1 MARLVGTIVLLI
13 TLFLATALGVAGF
26 DVSVA
31 SSEAA
36 IYPNE
41 TAIYTFTV
49 TNTKGTDEKI
59 ELVLGF
65 DPKWSFETNPQSY
78 LSSFTVPADAVVT
91 FDLQIT
97 PTSEY
102 LSSGKYALSI
112 PLKSGAGQEEA
123 VAIVVQVKNPNA
135 LTDYL
140 PSLNFLLDAQ
150 EKVDPRQTSRIKFE
164 IRNRNVLNISAMEII
179 LTSSLYNE
187 TKMTSVDPLGT
198 TTVVF
203 EISYDSQQQP
213 TNDTLKLTVV
223 VGEKVFTPIKK
234 EIEIIPY
241 ESLVETQY
249 PTKSFFFKTTETT
262 EYVNNGNAP
271 FTKEVKYP
279 VTMWT
284 QFFTSTE
291 PEGEIVE
298 EEGLLYYKTA
308 VTFSVDEPV
317 VVTYSISYRPLIW
330 LFLFALLGVGCYY
343 YFRSPV
349 VVKKETAILHVDKDG
364 RTKIKV
370 LLHLKNRTMHLVDDV
385 EVSDKI
391 PAIAEI
397 EKHFE
402 LGTMKPEKILK
413 HEKQGTALI
422 WKIPHLEAYEER
434 IITYKVMSMYQII
447 GDFELPPALVQFKNK
462 KQQLVTVR
470 SNAVKVGKKAE
481 DK

>member
-1 MARLVGTIVLLI
+1 MARLAGTVVLLI
-13 TLFLATALGVAGF
+13 MLFLTTAFSVAGF
-26 DVSVA
+26 EVSVT
-31 SSEAA
+31 SPEAA

-41 TAIYTFTV
+41 TAIYTITV

-59 ELVLGF
+59 ELMLGF

-78 LSSFTVPADAVVT
+78 LSSFTVPAGEAVL
-91 FDLQIT
+91 FDLLIT

-112 PLKSGAGQEEA
+112 PLKSDSAEEN
-123 VAIVVQVKNPNA
+123 VDLLLQVKNPYA

-150 EKVDPRQTSRIKFE
+150 ESIDPRQISRVKLE
-164 IRNRNVLNISAMEII
+164 IRNRNVLNISEMEII
-179 LTSSLYNE
+179 LTSALYNE
-187 TKMTSVDPLGT
+187 TKITSVDPLGT
-198 TTVVF
+198 TIVVF
-203 EISYDSQQQP
+203 EISYDHQQPP

-223 VGEKVFTPIKK
+223 VDEKVFTPIKK
-234 EIEIIPY
+234 EIEIISY
-241 ESLVETQY
+241 EYIVETQY

-262 EYVNNGNAP
+262 EYVNKGNAP
-271 FTKEVKYP
+271 FTKEFKYP
-279 VTMWT
+279 VTLWT
-284 QFFTSTE
+284 QFFTSTQ
-291 PEGEIVE
+291 PEGEIAE
-298 EEGLLYYKTA
+298 EEGLLYYRTMA
-308 VTFSVDEPV
+308 LFPVDEPV

-330 LFLFALLGVGCYY
+330 LLLFVLLGIWGYY

-349 VVKKETAILHVDKDG
+349 VVKKETATMHTDKDG
-364 RTKIKV
+364 KTKIKV
-370 LLHLKNRTMHLVDDV
+370 LLHLKNRTMHLVDTV
-385 EVSDKI
+385 EITDKI
-391 PAIAEI
+391 PAVAEI

-413 HEKQGTALI
+413 HEKQGTVLV

-434 IITYKVMSMYQII
+434 IITYKVLSMYQII
-447 GDFELPPALVQFKNK
+447 GNFELPATTVQFKNK
-462 KQQLVTVR
+462 KQQLITVR